1 MYMYMIIYMLQCHI
15 IYYVWYP
22 MYIYD
27 ICCVKSESP
36 MVHHQPPRP
45 LTGLNT
51 CGLKLTLILG
61 SMLGSCFL
69 QLFQVPTMR

>member
-15 IYYVWYP
+15 IYYVCYP

-27 ICCVKSESP
+27 

-45 LTGLNT
+45 LTGLQY
-51 CGLKLTLILG
+51 LRSEAHPHLG
-61 SMLGSCFL
+61 FHVG
-69 QLFQVPTMR
+69 QLLPTAFSGPK